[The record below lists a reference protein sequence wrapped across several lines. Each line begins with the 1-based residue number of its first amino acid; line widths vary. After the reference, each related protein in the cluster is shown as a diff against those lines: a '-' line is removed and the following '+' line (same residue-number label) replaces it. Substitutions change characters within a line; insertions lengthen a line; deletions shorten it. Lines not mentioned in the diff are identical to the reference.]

1 MGYEPTD
8 WKKGDKISVGK
19 LNKLEKA
26 VKEVSDK
33 SVEIDELR
41 GTVEAL
47 RKEIT
52 KLNKAKG

>member
-1 MGYEPTD
+1 MSYEPTD

-26 VKEVSDK
+26 VKEAADK
-33 SVEIDELR
+33 ADEIDALR

-47 RKEIT
+47 QKEIT

>member
-1 MGYEPTD
+1 MAYEPTN

-26 VKEVSDK
+26 VKEAADK
-33 SVEIDELR
+33 AEEIDVLK
-41 GTVEAL
+41 GTVEEL
-47 RKEIT
+47 QKEVT